1 MDTPTGS
8 SRKKKKRRSSTS
20 REDKKSHVTSTPSHV
35 TDTPPMSPESVIEEH
50 PLNIEEPLSLES
62 LNKEKQEKTN
72 GIHVDISPWSVKGQR
87 SVINSFTFIFVV
99 K

>member
-20 REDKKSHVTSTPSHV
+20 REDKKSHVTSTSSHV
-35 TDTPPMSPESVIEEH
+35 TDTPPMSPEPVIEEH
-50 PLNIEEPLSLES
+50 PLNVEEPLSLES

-72 GIHVDISPWSVKGQR
+72 GIHVDNSPWCVKGQR
-87 SVINSFTFIFVV
+87 SVTNSFTSMFLV